1 MMNQQIKYIQI
12 LNSTRQEKLY
22 MAKFFDSQRNL
33 VKTTHFGSKHGR
45 SYIIHRDDDIK
56 DAWIARHEVRGTFDK
71 PTSPSA
77 LARWL
82 LWSKPSLSASFK
94 DYLKRFKLKE
104 Y

>member
-1 MMNQQIKYIQI
+1 MDNTIVYIQI
-12 LNSTRQEKLY
+12 LNSPREEKLY

-33 VKTTHFGSKHGR
+33 VKTTHFGSKLGR

-56 DAWIARHEVRGTFDK
+56 DAWIARHQVRGTFNE
-71 PTSPSA
+71 PTSASS

-82 LWSKPSLSASFK
+82 LWNKKTLSQSFK
-94 DYLKRFKLKE
+94 NYLRRFNLKQ

>member
-1 MMNQQIKYIQI
+1 MMSNIQYIQI
-12 LNSTRQEKLY
+12 LNSKKPEKKY
-22 MAKFFDSQRNL
+22 VARFFDQDKNM
-33 VKTTHFGSKHGR
+33 VKQTNFGSKTGLNFTLH
-45 SYIIHRDDDIK
+45 K
-56 DAWIARHEVRGTFDK
+56 DEEVKRNWIARHEVRGTFDK

-82 LWSKPSLSASFK
+82 LWNKPTLSASFK

>member
-1 MMNQQIKYIQI
+1 MEIKYIQI
-12 LNSTRQEKLY
+12 LNSPREEKLY

-33 VKTTHFGSKHGR
+33 VKTTHFGSKLGR

-56 DAWIARHEVRGTFDK
+56 DAWIARHQVRGTFDK
-71 PTSPSA
+71 FTSASA

-82 LWSKPSLSASFK
+82 LWNKKTLSASFK
-94 DYLKRFKLKE
+94 DYLRRSNLKK